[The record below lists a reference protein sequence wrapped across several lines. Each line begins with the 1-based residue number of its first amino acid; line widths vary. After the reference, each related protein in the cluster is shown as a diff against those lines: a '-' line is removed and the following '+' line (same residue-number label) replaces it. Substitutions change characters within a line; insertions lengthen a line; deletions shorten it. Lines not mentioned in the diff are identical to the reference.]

1 MQFAGILSPRTGGS
15 FEKKADRLGRKFP
28 NLKADLA
35 AAWAELVGPP
45 PVPIPSGQR
54 VVVMQRTAPDVVLKV
69 RVPSSD
75 MGKGASGGFRVV
87 LLQRQPDHWQPILIY
102 PKNEQEDVKP
112 AEVRKAIEEETVS
125 AADEAS
131 APIDEQSTDGST
143 ASVPAAGSSETEST
157 PEDAPG

>member
-1 MQFAGILSPRTGGS
+1 MHFAVILSPRPGGS
-15 FEKKADRLGRKFP
+15 FEKKAERLVRKFP

-45 PVPIPSGQR
+45 SVPIPSGQR

-112 AEVRKAIEEETVS
+112 AEVRKAIEEET
-125 AADEAS
+125 ATADEAS
-131 APIDEQSTDGST
+131 APTDEQGADGST

-157 PEDAPG
+157 PEDSPG